1 MKDFIK
7 QNSGR
12 VINWVL
18 TLGWIVFVYY
28 LWKYSGIKKPD
39 ELNELG
45 DFIAGAFAPLA
56 FFWLVRGYYQQGEEL
71 RQNTQA
77 LKMQGKELANS
88 VLQQQH
94 IVALT
99 KEELEITKKE
109 LEQQRKLRKS
119 LAQPIFHFTDSMT
132 HFSPHLR
139 TLPEVVELKF
149 KFYNSKTIAR
159 NVAINSM
166 VDELTFEKNYY
177 EIVETVGLNDKNH
190 LELCIKFKS
199 AVFNLEKDPIYTCD
213 FLISFIDNEGEFTQW
228 DFLIKVS
235 REVDHFGTFIR
246 GKIITISD

>member
-1 MKDFIK
+1 MKLIKENWHWGITVAWIFFI
-7 QNSGR
+7 
-12 VINWVL
+12 
-18 TLGWIVFVYY
+18 FY
-28 LWKYSGIKKPD
+28 LWQCSGITKPKD
-39 ELNELG
+39 LNSVG
-45 DFIAGAFAPLA
+45 DFLAGAFAPLA

-77 LKMQGKELANS
+77 LKMQGDELANS

-139 TLPEVVELKF
+139 TLPEVIELKF

-159 NVAINSM
+159 NVAIHSM
-166 VDELTFEKNYY
+166 VDDLIFEKNYY

-199 AVFNLEKDPIYTCD
+199 AAFNLLEDPIYTCD

-228 DFLIKVS
+228 NFLIKVS
-235 REVDHFGTFIR
+235 RKVDHFGTFIR